1 MTKLKNF
8 IERIFTKKNI
18 KIFVLVF
25 VVVWFFVWSTFA
37 DSPDVEDT
45 ILKNFT
51 NILRILVSILS
62 WWWILLASLAWKLM
76 TNELVYGTFLN
87 MDQAL
92 WNLWNIVKNFANFIL
107 WFLLLFSIVKNIFLV
122 VKSDSNPLKNAID
135 TVKNVLIAWVLV
147 QMSRFLVWMAL
158 DFSTIATAV
167 VWSIPSQIIANDSSN
182 LQKHLNWLI
191 ESKQVKLEVDFDK
204 SDMVQATRTW
214 ELTKDEVKQFVDT
227 ITPSANSVIWPLI
240 FLWWSVFDLFESS
253 DTSHI
258 EEGALSWR
266 DLFLTLWVNWFVII
280 IFTIMMGFIFL
291 FNLFRVITLWIIIP
305 LSPFIILMQVFD
317 SKGDK
322 LKIDKDAFLWQVL
335 SVKNVLK
342 LIFKPVYMVLVLSI
356 VLIVMTIVKGLVR
369 NNNWNFTWSTFWNVS
384 ITSNRSGEWDDA
396 VYDSSMDVDW
406 FLKLTLN
413 GTKNTIVDL
422 MVYILWLALMFML
435 MKSCITSKTWIK
447 FIDDI
452 MGNISKSLW
461 WEQGKIWWLLWSV
474 GVVPIWED
482 GKRIWLSSMNSFKD
496 RVLSNENNA
505 RAHLAGIDLEKQEK
519 LVERI
524 MWWSSYDGIVAS
536 SKKEWI
542 EKAVRIW
549 KNKWYTNVTSLTADD
564 KLKEAMK
571 KWNQW
576 KSLDS
581 EQVHIENFDDVDWKT
596 WEYKPTA
603 TPAKK

>member
-1 MTKLKNF
+1 
-8 IERIFTKKNI
+8 
-18 KIFVLVF
+18 
-25 VVVWFFVWSTFA
+25 
-37 DSPDVEDT
+37 
-45 ILKNFT
+45 
-51 NILRILVSILS
+51 
-62 WWWILLASLAWKLM
+62 
-76 TNELVYGTFLN
+76 
-87 MDQAL
+87 
-92 WNLWNIVKNFANFIL
+92 
-107 WFLLLFSIVKNIFLV
+107 
-122 VKSDSNPLKNAID
+122 
-135 TVKNVLIAWVLV
+135 
-147 QMSRFLVWMAL
+147 
-158 DFSTIATAV
+158 
-167 VWSIPSQIIANDSSN
+167 
-182 LQKHLNWLI
+182 
-191 ESKQVKLEVDFDK
+191 
-204 SDMVQATRTW
+204 
-214 ELTKDEVKQFVDT
+214 
-227 ITPSANSVIWPLI
+227 
-240 FLWWSVFDLFESS
+240 
-253 DTSHI
+253 
-258 EEGALSWR
+258 
-266 DLFLTLWVNWFVII
+266 
-280 IFTIMMGFIFL
+280 
-291 FNLFRVITLWIIIP
+291 
-305 LSPFIILMQVFD
+305 
-317 SKGDK
+317 
-322 LKIDKDAFLWQVL
+322 
-335 SVKNVLK
+335 
-342 LIFKPVYMVLVLSI
+342 MVLVLSI